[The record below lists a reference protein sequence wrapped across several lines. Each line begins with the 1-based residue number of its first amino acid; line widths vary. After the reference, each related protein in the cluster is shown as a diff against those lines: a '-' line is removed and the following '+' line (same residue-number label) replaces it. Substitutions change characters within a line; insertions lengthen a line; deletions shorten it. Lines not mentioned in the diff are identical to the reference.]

1 MDLAAESPNSLAI
14 VTGGSRGLGFEV
26 AKALVAIGR
35 RVVIVSKDPDRA
47 AATIPWA
54 GGWRDPDTAQRAGER
69 RRNRGS

>member
-47 AATIPWA
+47 AASAEEINCEFETVDLEDLAATRIKF
-54 GGWRDPDTAQRAGER
+54 
-69 RRNRGS
+69 

>member
-35 RVVIVSKDPDRA
+35 RVVIVSKDSDRA
-47 AATIPWA
+47 AASAEEI
-54 GGWRDPDTAQRAGER
+54 
-69 RRNRGS
+69 NC